1 MKLFR
6 KLSRRPKKPASLRQ
20 SEMTTVARTRTS
32 ARLPSIPSASVASV
46 SEESSSEDDQSLTSS
61 DGIQRDTLFY
71 NVPLILL
78 VSHAV
83 VLDSGTLD
91 IYVCM

>member
-6 KLSRRPKKPASLRQ
+6 KLSRRPKKPASLRRP
-20 SEMTTVARTRTS
+20 ERTTAPTRTS
-32 ARLPSIPSASVASV
+32 APLPSIPSASVASV

-61 DGIQRDTLFY
+61 DRIQRDTLFY

-78 VSHAV
+78 VSHAL
-83 VLDSGTLD
+83 VLDSSILD
-91 IYVCM
+91 IYV